1 MTLFTIIG
9 TIATI
14 AGAIISLW
22 QAKVSQNAAKD
33 ARKIRSEL
41 IDYRK
46 TSELAQIQATCRK
59 AQKSM
64 EKYGPGSTPSSLIGV
79 SPEKDAQDVQEF
91 VLLLMENRAYFGN
104 RTPNDADDFCE
115 NATHLLDRFVQ
126 AQDAEVREFGS
137 QILLSISNMASV
149 IKKLLDSKRE
159 ELH

>member
-1 MTLFTIIG
+1 MDAMTLFTIIG

-79 SPEKDAQDVQEF
+79 SRNVS
-91 VLLLMENRAYFGN
+91 MN
-104 RTPNDADDFCE
+104 
-115 NATHLLDRFVQ
+115 
-126 AQDAEVREFGS
+126 
-137 QILLSISNMASV
+137 
-149 IKKLLDSKRE
+149 
-159 ELH
+159 